1 MGKRRRG
8 EHLHAL
14 DEHGV
19 EQHQHDVEAGP
30 HEKEEDHQEGGRH
43 DLWRQGAVV
52 STCMLRRILKK
63 ADAITR
69 KPIAISRNQTQSVAI
84 RRADAHHQ
92 EADRGR
98 CVEGRGVDVGL
109 AQRRPA
115 KRHLWGKGEREA
127 SS

>member
-1 MGKRRRG
+1 M
-8 EHLHAL
+8 
-14 DEHGV
+14 
-19 EQHQHDVEAGP
+19 
-30 HEKEEDHQEGGRH
+30 
-43 DLWRQGAVV
+43 V

-69 KPIAISRNQTQSVAI
+69 KPIAISRNQTQSDAI
-84 RRADAHHQ
+84 RRADAHQ

-115 KRHLWGKGEREA
+115 KRHLWGKGERGA